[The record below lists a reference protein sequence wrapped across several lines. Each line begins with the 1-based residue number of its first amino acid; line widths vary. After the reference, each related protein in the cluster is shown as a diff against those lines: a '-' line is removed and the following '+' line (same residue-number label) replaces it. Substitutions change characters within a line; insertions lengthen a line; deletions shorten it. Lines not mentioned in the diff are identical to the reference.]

1 MGVSSRFGTPL
12 DNQAVMRNHNRAV
25 VGRALAGSA
34 QAPLLPRLD
43 NNPDGHRGLPGDVVG

>member
-12 DNQAVMRNHNRAV
+12 DNQAG